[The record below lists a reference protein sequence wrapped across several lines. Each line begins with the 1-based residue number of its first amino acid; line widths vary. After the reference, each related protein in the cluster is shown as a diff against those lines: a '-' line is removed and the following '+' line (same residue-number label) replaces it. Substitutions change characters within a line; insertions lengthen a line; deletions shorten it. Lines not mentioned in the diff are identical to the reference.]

1 MPRHKPKPDGTV
13 YLLHFS
19 TSFHHARHYLGWT
32 SLPVEERLEQH
43 RSGHG
48 ARLLEVVTANG
59 ISFSVARTWT
69 GTRRLER
76 SLKNHHNARRHCP
89 MCKKTNQ

>member
-1 MPRHKPKPDGTV
+1 MPRQKNKPDGTV

-19 TSFHHARHYLGWT
+19 TSFHHASHYLGWT
-32 SLPVEERLEQH
+32 SLPVEQRIEQH

-48 ARLLEVVTANG
+48 ARLLEVVTAAG
-59 ISFSVARTWT
+59 ITFKVARTWD
-69 GTRRLER
+69 GTRKLER

-89 MCKKTNQ
+89 LCKKTNQ